1 MTAECHK
8 LFPAGILSQRIFV
21 MLPCGGVGV
30 SATRAYTYT
39 RTDVTDPLKT
49 QVMWESFHL
58 SNCITEQQTLH
69 G

>member
-1 MTAECHK
+1 MTVDCHN
-8 LFPAGILSQRIFV
+8 LSSAGILSQQMFV
-21 MLPCGGVGV
+21 VLPCGGVGV
-30 SATRAYTYT
+30 SAHTHAHTHITHRF
-39 RTDVTDPLKT
+39 KT